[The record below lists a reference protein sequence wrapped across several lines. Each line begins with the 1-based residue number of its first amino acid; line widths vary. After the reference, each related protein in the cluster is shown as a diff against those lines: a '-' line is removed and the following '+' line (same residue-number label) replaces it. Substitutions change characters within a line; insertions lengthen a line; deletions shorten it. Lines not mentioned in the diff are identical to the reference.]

1 MKRNIIQI
9 GLMALI
15 LVVGG
20 VPDVFSQREGR
31 TTFTGTALIYGT
43 GTNTRT
49 VTRNFNLNITGV
61 TSAAETERFLSTLR
75 DGGQDDLL
83 RSISDNDLGRF
94 SLGASVG
101 PRINAVMV
109 DQFEG
114 RQRIRVIFERWIGF
128 GELRYGSRSVD
139 YPFSY
144 VEMLIDPRTGRG
156 EGSYFQAARIRA
168 RSGSTIEIEDFGTFP
183 SRLLGVARRGG
194 RLN

>member
-1 MKRNIIQI
+1 MKRNIIQF

-20 VPDVFSQREGR
+20 VSDVFSQREGR

-49 VTRNFNLNITGV
+49 VTRNFTLNITGV
-61 TSAAETERFLSTLR
+61 TSGAETERFLSTLR

-83 RSISDNDLGRF
+83 RSINDNDLGRF

-128 GELRYGSRSVD
+128 GELRYGRRSVD

-168 RSGSTIEIEDFGTFP
+168 RSGNTIEIEDFGTFP